1 MTQTLARR
9 GFALALVA
17 TATLAPAAATA
28 QNRDADTQQV
38 RAVLDEYKAS
48 WEQMDAKRGEK
59 LFAPG
64 ARIFDN
70 GEDQRS
76 FDYYVNRHIG
86 PELAVFKTF
95 TFHHKTMDI
104 AWEGA
109 TALGTE
115 TYRYT
120 IVTDKN
126 ETIER
131 QGVSTSILKKVGGR
145 WMITLMHSS
154 NRKAKT
160 E

>member
-1 MTQTLARR
+1 MTNVYGRYGFPVVLAV
-9 GFALALVA
+9 L
-17 TATLAPAAATA
+17 AAAMPCTAVA
-28 QNRDADTQQV
+28 QNRDADLTQV
-38 RAVLDEYKAS
+38 KAVLDEYKAS

-59 LFAPG
+59 LFASG

-95 TFHHKTMDI
+95 TFHHKTMNVE
-104 AWEGA
+104 WQGA
-109 TALGTE
+109 VALGTE

-120 IVTDKN
+120 IVTDKG

-145 WMITLMHSS
+145 WMITSMHSS
-154 NRKAKT
+154 NRKAKA